1 MCLEKGKYEG
11 TCEDNVEGVIIPDFE
26 AGRAIILAGDNT
38 WQFKMISI
46 GQPGVGGAAQGN
58 NNQHCIIKYFL
69 FGEIVKNDVYIAS

>member
-1 MCLEKGKYEG
+1 MSGLKYEG

-26 AGRAIILAGDNT
+26 TGYYLGRDNT